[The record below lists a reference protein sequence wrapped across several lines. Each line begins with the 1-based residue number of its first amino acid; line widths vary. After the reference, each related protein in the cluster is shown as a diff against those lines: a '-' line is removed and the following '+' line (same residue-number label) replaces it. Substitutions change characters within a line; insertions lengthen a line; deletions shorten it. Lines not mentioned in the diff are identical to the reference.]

1 MRKRHWVGVF
11 LFVLAVILPSAA
23 AIYYLWNHAEDQY
36 VSEAGFVVRSE
47 QGGDSASLLQGLAQ
61 LGRPGVTSETDVLHA
76 FIQSADLVSSV
87 DQQLDL
93 RGHYS
98 AYYDTDPVFS
108 VEPDATIED
117 LTDYWARVVRLAY
130 DSSTGLIEVSVSA
143 FDPDYAQKVNV
154 AILDA
159 SQRMINQLNEQARSD
174 AMRYAVEDLEQTVA
188 RLKAAREALTQF
200 RSRTQIVD
208 PQADIQSRMG
218 VLTNLQQQLA
228 GSLIEY
234 DLLQLNT
241 RPGDPRL
248 RQARQEIDAIRNRI
262 STERQTLS
270 SDIDEPGGIG
280 EDYPKLIA
288 EYESLQVD
296 LLFAEETYRAAL
308 ASVEVARAEAQRQSM
323 YLATY
328 IRPTL
333 PQSSQAPRREL
344 LAALVAG
351 FALLTWAIVALI
363 YYSIRDRG

>member
-1 MRKRHWVGVF
+1 MRSRHWLGVV
-11 LFVLAVILPSAA
+11 LFVLTVVIPTVA

-47 QGGDSASLLQGLAQ
+47 QGADSASLLRGLAQ
-61 LGRPGVTSETDVLHA
+61 IGGTGVTSEADVLHA
-76 FIQSADLVSSV
+76 FIQSGDLVNSV

-93 RGHYS
+93 RSHYNQF
-98 AYYDTDPVFS
+98 YTTDPVFS
-108 VEPDATIED
+108 LKPDASLED
-117 LTDYWARVVRLAY
+117 LTSYWERVVRLAY
-130 DSSTGLIEVSVSA
+130 DNSTGLIEVSVSA
-143 FDPDYAQKVNV
+143 FDPDYAQKVNI
-154 AILDA
+154 AIIDA
-159 SQRMINQLNEQARSD
+159 SQRMINQLNEQARAD
-174 AMRYAVEDLEQTVA
+174 AMRYASEDLEQTVT
-188 RLKAAREALTQF
+188 RLKSAREALTQY
-200 RSRTQIVD
+200 RTRTQIVD

-218 VLTNLQQQLA
+218 VLTTLQQQLA
-228 GSLIEY
+228 EALIEF
-234 DLLQLNT
+234 DLLTLNT

-248 RQARQEIDAIRNRI
+248 RQAQQEIDAIRNRI
-262 STERQTLS
+262 AIERATLS
-270 SDIDEPGGIG
+270 SDIDEPGGIA

-351 FALLTWAIVALI
+351 FALLAWAIVALI